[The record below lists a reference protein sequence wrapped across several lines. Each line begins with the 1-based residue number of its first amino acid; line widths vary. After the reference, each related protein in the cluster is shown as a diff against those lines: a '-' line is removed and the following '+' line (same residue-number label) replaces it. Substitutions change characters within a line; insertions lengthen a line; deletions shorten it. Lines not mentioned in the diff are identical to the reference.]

1 RTDGG
6 AFVLCTNWRT
16 LRECAGLLRRAFGD
30 RGHPVLVQG
39 EDGAPGRLLERFRAD
54 RRSVLFGVAS
64 FWQGVDVRGESLRNV
79 IITRLPFDPPD
90 KPLVQARHESIES
103 QGGKPFFD
111 DTVPRALIKFRQGVG
126 RLIRSATD
134 EGLVAILDPRVLT
147 KSYGRR
153 FLDALPEGVQVE
165 TIDSASHR

>member
-1 RTDGG
+1 M
-6 AFVLCTNWRT
+6 
-16 LRECAGLLRRAFGD
+16 
-30 RGHPVLVQG
+30 
-39 EDGAPGRLLERFRAD
+39 
-54 RRSVLFGVAS
+54 
-64 FWQGVDVRGESLRNV
+64 
-79 IITRLPFDPPD
+79 
-90 KPLVQARHESIES
+90 QARHEAIES